1 MKGGIG
7 NILKQAQAMQEN
19 LKRAQEELAQIEVTG
34 SAGGGLVSVTLTCR
48 HAVRKVQI
56 DASLLQDDSA
66 AAPGAVL
73 PPPSLESKEM
83 LEDLVAAALN
93 DAVRKVEAATQD
105 KMSGLT
111 GGLNIP
117 GLKLPF

>member
-19 LKRAQEELAQIEVTG
+19 MKRAQEELANMEVTG
-34 SAGGGLVSVTLTCR
+34 SAGGGMVSVTLTGR
-48 HAVRKVQI
+48 NDVRKVHI
-56 DASLLQDDSA
+56 DAALLQDD
-66 AAPGAVL
+66 
-73 PPPSLESKEM
+73 KEV
-83 LEDLVAAALN
+83 LEDLIAAAMN
-93 DAVRKVEAATQD
+93 DAVRKVEQMSAE

-111 GGLNIP
+111 AGLAGLNIP